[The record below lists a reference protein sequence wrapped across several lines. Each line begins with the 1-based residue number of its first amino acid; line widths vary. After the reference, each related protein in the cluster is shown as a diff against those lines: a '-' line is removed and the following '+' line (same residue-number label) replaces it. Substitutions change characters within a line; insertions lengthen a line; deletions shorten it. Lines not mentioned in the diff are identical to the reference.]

1 MAFFSGTTQK
11 VALSTTGIVGMGNWK
26 ISGIT
31 VEQLDSTAF
40 GDTAKTFLTGLVDYG
55 TVSFS
60 GLFDIADTAGQ
71 SGLMSAFQANSKI
84 PNLRFYANSVSYWVP
99 NVAGDAEAGILITSC
114 TIGADKGG
122 LATIEFTGKC
132 TGPMVFN

>member
-11 VALSTTGIVGMGNWK
+11 VALSAVGIVGIGNWK

-31 VEQLDSTAF
+31 VEQLDSSAF
-40 GDTAKTFLTGLVDYG
+40 GDTAKTFMTGLVDYG
-55 TVSFS
+55 TVSFG

-71 SGLMSAFQANSKI
+71 STLMSAFQANSRI
-84 PNLRFYANSVSYWVP
+84 PNLRFYANSVSYWLP
-99 NVAGDAEAGILITSC
+99 NVVGDADAGILITSC